1 MCSAP
6 SCGSKGDHKSPLC
19 YLSPNSDR
27 NKCHKVPLISVTK
40 GQKAKRSLKFLKSLN
55 LPVRFCMVSNCCSSG
70 CFSRP
75 PLRKQ
80 TSDTLQHDE
89 ICFKMSIYTLATLV
103 NTSVQRPV
111 ISTNARKAVCESNSN
126 DDCSMQRQLWLRT
139 LLTPSMPQKQPPS
152 LAPSFSSFYSEF
164 LVKSS
169 WFKPRCPYLHK
180 CFQDPLHLSST
191 ANFANHSFSFSL
203 PIL

>member
-1 MCSAP
+1 MLPVAQFRQEQVP
-6 SCGSKGDHKSPLC
+6 QG
-19 YLSPNSDR
+19 
-27 NKCHKVPLISVTK
+27 PLISVTK

-80 TSDTLQHDE
+80 TCDTLQHLSVH
-89 ICFKMSIYTLATLV
+89 ILHSARSASKCLYALATLV
-103 NTSVQRPV
+103 NAVLNTSVQGPV
-111 ISTNARKAVCESNSN
+111 ISTSARKAVCESNSN
-126 DDCSMQRQLWLRT
+126 EDCSMQRQLWLRT

-152 LAPSFSSFYSEF
+152 LAPSFSSFCREF

>member
-1 MCSAP
+1 MLPVAQFRQEQVSQ
-6 SCGSKGDHKSPLC
+6 G
-19 YLSPNSDR
+19 
-27 NKCHKVPLISVTK
+27 PLISVTK

-55 LPVRFCMVSNCCSSG
+55 LPVRFCMVSNCCSRG

-80 TSDTLQHDE
+80 TCDTLQHLPVH
-89 ICFKMSIYTLATLV
+89 ILHSARSASKCLYALATLV
-103 NTSVQRPV
+103 NAVLNTSVQRPV
-111 ISTNARKAVCESNSN
+111 ISTSARKAVCESNSN
-126 DDCSMQRQLWLRT
+126 EDCSMQRQLWLRT

-152 LAPSFSSFYSEF
+152 LAPSFSSFCREF